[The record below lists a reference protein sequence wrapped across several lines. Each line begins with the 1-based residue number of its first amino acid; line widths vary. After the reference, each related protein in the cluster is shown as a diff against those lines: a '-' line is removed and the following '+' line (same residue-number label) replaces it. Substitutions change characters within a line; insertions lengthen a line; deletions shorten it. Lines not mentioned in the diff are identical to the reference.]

1 VTFEQHGML
10 FSWNEQFM
18 FLLVLIAMEK
28 YFSIQTTTYI
38 RDSEI
43 VC

>member
-1 VTFEQHGML
+1 MNNTP
-10 FSWNEQFM
+10 FSYPERRKEQFM
-18 FLLVLIAMEK
+18 FLLVLIAMEE
-28 YFSIQTTTYI
+28 YFSIQTTTYV